1 MPRKLIL
8 LLLFSASL
16 LAQQNLATLTGT
28 VTDPSGGRVSGAT
41 LTVTSAET
49 GIAHSAKT
57 NNSGVYSITALATGQ
72 YRAALSAAGF
82 GGQQVPSFTLDV
94 GQTRT
99 LDFTLAVGAVTS
111 SVDVTAPASA
121 LSQSSAEI
129 GGVIHGS
136 QAQELPL
143 NGRSWV
149 SLIGLTPGAI
159 DSGTGS
165 EDQVRFAGLSQ
176 EDNMFR
182 FDGIDATGINHQFEK
197 VNIRLQM
204 STEAIAEFKA
214 NGALYSADE
223 GGSPGGQV
231 ELVSKSGTNQFNGS
245 AWEFFRNSIFDAR
258 SFNASS
264 VSPFHLNNYG
274 ANFGGPV
281 LKNKLFFFVNYE
293 GLRQVLDQPLNGL
306 VPSASFRAA
315 VLAKSPALAP
325 IVNSYPVG
333 TVATKDPNAAEWYGA
348 GRQSN
353 NEDSGLFRID
363 YQMNSKTQL
372 SVRFNTDHTT
382 QILPQSAGSGT
393 YLTDTGFTNLNTPN
407 AVIDLQH
414 TFSPTIIN
422 DLKYGFNR
430 AEFAQGQTSALPYA
444 VAISGLSSLNNPSG
458 SVRNDNSFSVVD
470 DATFVHGR
478 HTIKAGVDIRR
489 LQENKSSPN
498 SPNQTFTFNSESDF
512 LNNILDSDSY
522 TGTVPTTG
530 QRMTEE
536 FGYVMDT
543 YQAKPNLTFNLG
555 LRYEYFGV
563 DHEVLGRGIVVD
575 PLACPNVICPQGTA
589 WYQPNTH
596 DFSPRLSVAFSPET
610 FHGKMVIRSGFGI
623 YYGRG
628 QFGGLGQAIGNV
640 LGQDYTLTPK
650 QIPGL
655 SFPVSS
661 TASASAIAASL
672 SPAGLDSHRK
682 DQAVDE
688 WTLSIQQEI
697 FRQTI
702 LQVAYYGNSGSH
714 LFTQTIL
721 NGVNPLTGAR
731 PYAGFSTINYET
743 TGDHSSFNALQ
754 VGLNRSLNKGVLLT
768 ANYQWSHS
776 IDDGSLGGGE
786 SDVPE
791 NVNCFS
797 CERSSSDQDMRQYF
811 SASAVW
817 SLPVGKGHSFLSNA
831 SPLVDALLGGW
842 QLSGIGTARSGLP
855 ENVTLSRTS
864 TSLPDQINKNQR
876 PNYILGEPLYID
888 GVPNPLAFSVPA
900 NGTWGNLG
908 RNALRAPGLWQMDT
922 ALVKRFRLTEK
933 TYLGVRAE
941 LFNVFNRAQLGPY
954 VVALS
959 SANGKIVPANFG
971 SVQGPFNS
979 TPIGT
984 GTPRQFQFMM
994 RLDF

>member
-1 MPRKLIL
+1 MARKFIL
-8 LLLFSASL
+8 CLLFSL
-16 LAQQNLATLTGT
+16 PLIAQQNLATLTGT
-28 VTDPSGGRVSGAT
+28 VTDPSGARISGAT
-41 LTVTSAET
+41 FTVTSFET
-49 GIAHSAKT
+49 NIAHTAKT
-57 NNSGVYSITALATGQ
+57 NAAGVYSVTALSTGQ
-72 YRAALSAAGF
+72 YRASVTAPGF
-82 GGQQVPSFTLDV
+82 QTQQVQAFTLDV

-99 LDFTLAVGAVTS
+99 LDFSMQVGAVS
-111 SVDVTAPASA
+111 STVEVVAAAPA

-136 QAQELPL
+136 QAEELPL

-204 STEAIAEFKA
+204 STEAIAEFKS

-231 ELVSKSGTNQFNGS
+231 ELVSKSGGNQFNGS
-245 AWEFFRNSIFDAR
+245 VWEFFRNSIFDAR

-274 ANFGGPV
+274 ANFGGPI

-306 VPSASFRAA
+306 VPSAAFRAQ

-325 IVNSYPVG
+325 IVNAYPTG
-333 TVATKDPNAAEWYGA
+333 AVATKDPNAVEFFGA
-348 GRQSN
+348 GRQTNS
-353 NEDSGLFRID
+353 EDSGLFRID
-363 YQMNSKTQL
+363 YQVTDTTRL

-382 QILPQSAGSGT
+382 QILPQGAGSGT

-430 AEFAQGQTSALPYA
+430 AEFAQGQTTALPYA
-444 VAISGLSSLNNPSG
+444 VAVTGFSSLNNPSG

-470 DATFVHGR
+470 DATFVNGR
-478 HTIKAGVDIRR
+478 HTIKAGIDIRR

-536 FGYVMDT
+536 FGYIMDT
-543 YQAKPNLTFNLG
+543 YQMKPNLTLNLG

-563 DHEVLGRGIVVD
+563 DHEVLGRGIVAD
-575 PLACPNVICPQGTA
+575 PIACPNVICPTGTA

-596 DFSPRLSVAFSPET
+596 DFSPRLSFAWSPEM

-623 YYGRG
+623 FYGRG

-650 QIPGL
+650 QVPGL
-655 SFPVSS
+655 SFPVN
-661 TASASAIAASL
+661 SAAGAIAASL
-672 SPAGLDSHRK
+672 SPAGLDTHRK

-688 WTLSIQQEI
+688 WTLSMQQQMWKQI
-697 FRQTI
+697 V
-702 LQVAYYGNSGSH
+702 LQVAYYGNSASH

-721 NGVNPLTGAR
+721 NGVNPVTGVR
-731 PYAGFSTINYET
+731 PYAGFSTVNYET
-743 TGDHSSFNALQ
+743 TDDHSSFHALQ
-754 VGLNRSLNKGVLLT
+754 VGLNRSLVKGLLLT

-776 IDDGSLGGGE
+776 IDNGSLGGGE

-791 NVNCFS
+791 NVHCLS
-797 CERSSSDQDMRQYF
+797 CERSSSDQDMRNYF
-811 SASAVW
+811 STSVVW
-817 SLPVGKGHSFLSNA
+817 QIPVGRGHTLLGNA
-831 SPLVDALLGGW
+831 SPLMNAILGGW
-842 QLSGIGTARSGLP
+842 QISGIGTARSGLP
-855 ENVTLSRTS
+855 QNVTLSRS
-864 TSLPDQINKNQR
+864 SSALPDQINKNQR
-876 PNYILGEPLYID
+876 PNYVAGQPLYIN
-888 GVPNPLAFSVPA
+888 GVPNPFAFSVPA
-900 NGTWGNLG
+900 NGTWGNAG
-908 RNALRAPGLWQMDT
+908 RNLLRAPGLWQADT

-933 TYLGVRAE
+933 TYLGFRAE
-941 LFNVFNRAQLGPY
+941 VFNVFNRAQLGSY

-959 SANGKIVPANFG
+959 SANGQIVANNFG
-971 SVQGPFNS
+971 SIQGPFNS